1 MLGNAALD
9 HALLVFG
16 ECAFPPVS
24 LMASTRACGPRYL
37 RGFVFHHPP
46 QLLTNSRDRWN
57 SMAARPP
64 PMAGP
69 EGGAPFRP
77 LLRKKGAMTGLQTT
91 SAEQSFRHLMT
102 KGEALH
108 PERFGGGFCCAGRT
122 IPRSNG
128 SSLVCMASLG
138 KLQVYIHVHLP
149 PAARNASCGTIFVH

>member
-1 MLGNAALD
+1 
-9 HALLVFG
+9 
-16 ECAFPPVS
+16 
-24 LMASTRACGPRYL
+24 
-37 RGFVFHHPP
+37 
-46 QLLTNSRDRWN
+46 
-57 SMAARPP
+57 MAARPP
-64 PMAGP
+64 QMAGP

-149 PAARNASCGTIFVH
+149 PAARNASSGTIFVH